1 MNRTFFSTNIFLY
14 FTLAIFIFDVLNGEK
29 AIVDDKIATR
39 HINVA
44 NIFTKCVKYLVSN
57 VR

>member
-1 MNRTFFSTNIFLY
+1 
-14 FTLAIFIFDVLNGEK
+14 LAIFIFDDLNGEK

-39 HINVA
+39 HINVV
-44 NIFTKCVKYLVSN
+44 NIFTKCVEYLVRN

>member
-1 MNRTFFSTNIFLY
+1 
-14 FTLAIFIFDVLNGEK
+14 LAIFIFDVLNGEK

-44 NIFTKCVKYLVSN
+44 NIFTKCVKYLVRN